1 MESVLIDADRLKKI
15 VHYDPETGEF
25 TWLPRTPDMF
35 KSGYRTAEGNCAN
48 WNARYAG
55 TKAGA
60 FDHYGRVQISVDD
73 RLYKAHRLA
82 WLYMTGE
89 WPPEGL
95 EVDHRDV
102 NHANNKWDNLRI
114 ATRIENSR
122 NRPVRRDNKLGIKNV
137 SFDWERNKYIARVN
151 IGSGVKLMKRFARL
165 DDAIKFVSKLR
176 SEHHKDFARH
186 SGPLWDTPQCNE
198 VVIDPYIARCEAR

>member
-1 MESVLIDADRLKKI
+1 MIDADRLKKI

-55 TKAGA
+55 TKAGT
-60 FDHYGRVQISVDD
+60 FDHYGRVQISVDNQ
-73 RLYKAHRLA
+73 LYKAHRLA

-89 WPPEGL
+89 WPPEGF

-102 NHANNKWDNLRI
+102 NHANNKWDNLRL
-114 ATRIENSR
+114 ATSSQNKM
-122 NRPVRRDNKLGIKNV
+122 NMGLRRDNRLGVKNV
-137 SFDWERNKYIARVN
+137 AFDDERNKFKVRVKTGDGRA
-151 IGSGVKLMKRFARL
+151 IFKRFDTL
-165 DDAIKFVSKLR
+165 DEANTFAHSMR

-186 SGPLWDTPQCNE
+186 SGPLWTKPQCIE